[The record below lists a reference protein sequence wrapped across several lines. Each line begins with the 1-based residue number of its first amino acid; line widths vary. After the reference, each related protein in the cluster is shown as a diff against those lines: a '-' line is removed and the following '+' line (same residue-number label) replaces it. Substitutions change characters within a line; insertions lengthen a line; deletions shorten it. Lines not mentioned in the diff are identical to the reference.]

1 MVDRS
6 GLKPTG
12 SAADTRSVTA
22 QLILPYFV
30 LWATLMQ
37 ALLVKANLV
46 PASCARCGRKFE
58 RRELGE
64 SVCRC
69 ARR

>member
-1 MVDRS
+1 
-6 GLKPTG
+6 
-12 SAADTRSVTA
+12 VTA

-46 PASCARCGRKFE
+46 PASCARCGRKLE

-64 SVCRC
+64 PVCSC

>member
-1 MVDRS
+1 MRV
-6 GLKPTG
+6 P
-12 SAADTRSVTA
+12 ADTRSVTA

-30 LWATLMQ
+30 LWATLMK

-46 PASCARCGRKFE
+46 PASCGRCGRKFE

-64 SVCRC
+64 PVCSC

>member
-1 MVDRS
+1 V
-6 GLKPTG
+6 TG
-12 SAADTRSVTA
+12 N
-22 QLILPYFV
+22 LILPYFV
-30 LWATLMQ
+30 LWATLMK

-46 PASCARCGRKFE
+46 PASCARCGRTFE

-64 SVCRC
+64 PVCSC